1 MDRSEISWH
10 QESFYV
16 FIILSSITYPESM
29 QSMQMLAKLTL
40 IEYLFILCCVF
51 FCLNQSRYLP
61 WYKTRLSEAWCRV
74 LRPDTPWCSLIGDLL
89 SQRCRTLGA
98 RYLCRNGHFSQC
110 CKTFYGYNLVAC
122 GKKASFYSYLVVIG
136 VFVEMRTNL
145 WQSTLNSTIYG
156 PQISLSSDFISL
168 GSDLSISAT
177 GPSPHLYHNT
187 LTSYYRIP

>member
-1 MDRSEISWH
+1 
-10 QESFYV
+10 
-16 FIILSSITYPESM
+16 
-29 QSMQMLAKLTL
+29 MLLAVILTL
-40 IEYLFILCCVF
+40 IEHLFIPCCVF
-51 FCLNQSRYLP
+51 FCLNQSRYLR
-61 WYKTRLSEAWCRV
+61 WYKTRLSQASAS
-74 LRPDTPWCSLIGDLL
+74 LTLPDVSDWRSFIIKVQIYR
-89 SQRCRTLGA
+89 SEVF
-98 RYLCRNGHFSQC
+98 RNEDGHFFQF

-177 GPSPHLYHNT
+177 SPHLYHNT